1 MIPLVVLLLALL
13 APAVEAEEL
22 AGAEEAASRLG
33 LALDSG
39 AEMSIRS
46 DELELM
52 RSDDGQERVVFRNA
66 VTAVQGSLEITC
78 DWLEAVYPADSSRSE
93 GGSGGPDRITARG
106 GVQIRQQ
113 GVELWCAEAT
123 FDRRTQRAL
132 CRGGTQGARLRR
144 AGGVV
149 TGKEIHFDG
158 RTGIF
163 KVRGDASVTIAP
175 RPRGMGAV
183 AGSEKP

>member
-13 APAVEAEEL
+13 APAVGAEEL
-22 AGAEEAASRLG
+22 AGAQEAASRLG

-39 AEMSIRS
+39 SEMSIRS
-46 DELELM
+46 EELELL
-52 RSDDGQERVVFRNA
+52 RADDGQERVVFRNA

-78 DWLEAVYPADSSRSE
+78 DWLEAVYPPASRRSE
-93 GGSGGPDRITARG
+93 GESGGPDRITARG
-106 GVQIRQQ
+106 GVHIRQQ

-123 FDRRTQRAL
+123 FDRRLQRAL
-132 CRGGTQGARLRR
+132 CRGGTQEARLRR
-144 AGGVV
+144 DGGVV

-158 RTGIF
+158 RTGLF
-163 KVRGDASVTIAP
+163 QVRGGASVTIAP
-175 RPRGMGAV
+175 RRQTGSVA

>member
-1 MIPLVVLLLALL
+1 MIPLLVLLLALL
-13 APAVEAEEL
+13 APTAAAEEP
-22 AGAEEAASRLG
+22 AGAEQAVSRLG

-46 DELELM
+46 DELELV
-52 RSDDGQERVVFRNA
+52 RGEDGQERVVFRNS
-66 VTAVQGSLEITC
+66 VTAVQGSLEIKC
-78 DWLEAVYPADSSRSE
+78 DWLEAVYPAASGRSE

-106 GVQIRQQ
+106 GVRIRQQ

-132 CRGGTQGARLRR
+132 CRGGTEEARLRR
-144 AGGVV
+144 DGGVV
-149 TGKEIHFDG
+149 TGKEIRFDG
-158 RTGIF
+158 KTGLF

-175 RPRGMGAV
+175 RGK
-183 AGSEKP
+183 KP